1 MNIFYD
7 HQIFTEQKYGG
18 ISRYFVDLIKEFD
31 SENNLKLIFP
41 KYYSNN
47 ENLKEIPN
55 IKIHPYIE
63 FKDFFYNINFKGK
76 SKLFNFLR
84 KLGVFKD
91 AEKLNKLKSLE
102 IIKNERID
110 LIHPTYY
117 SNYLL
122 DLKFNKNLPM
132 VLTVY
137 DMIHEKYPEYFHDSN
152 KIIEEKKNSILSAD
166 KIICISENTKKDL
179 KNIYKIPDNKIE
191 VVHLHSSLND
201 KYYKNENNKNIF
213 NTEAFLLFVGN
224 RSIYKNFN
232 FMLKSIVNILR
243 EDENLY
249 LYCVGGGEFT
259 LEELKFITKLK
270 LLKKIKYFPI
280 NSNYKLSSF
289 YSNAKVFIFP
299 SLYEGFG
306 IPLLEAMNYNCT
318 IACSNTSS
326 FPEVAGDC
334 AFYFDP
340 TNHDSIL
347 KAIQDALSNQNLI
360 SFYKK
365 NMITH
370 INKFS
375 RSKTFNKTKKIYI
388 DLIVK

>member
-18 ISRYFVDLIKEFD
+18 ISRYFVDLIKEF
-31 SENNLKLIFP
+31 ENDKELNLIFP
-41 KYYSNN
+41 EYLSNN
-47 ENLKEIPN
+47 ENLKEIQN
-55 IKIHPYIE
+55 IPTTSYIE
-63 FKDFFYNINFKGK
+63 YKDFINFLEFKGK
-76 SKLFNFLR
+76 NKIFQLL
-84 KLGVFKD
+84 KKIGILKD
-91 AEKLNKLKSLE
+91 AHKLNISKSLKT
-102 IIKNERID
+102 IQNENID

-122 DLKFNKNLPM
+122 NLKFKKNIPM

-137 DMIHEKYPEYFHDSN
+137 DMIHEKYPEYFHDS
-152 KIIEEKKNSILSAD
+152 KYIIELKKDCIYSAD
-166 KIICISENTKKDL
+166 KIISISENTKKDL
-179 KNIYKIPDNKIE
+179 KSFYNIPDNKIE
-191 VVHLHSSLND
+191 VVYLHNSLN
-201 KYYKNENNKNIF
+201 ENFIS
-213 NTEAFLLFVGN
+213 NTNLQKKLAIEEFLLFVGN

-232 FMLKSIVNILR
+232 FMLISIESILK
-243 EDENLY
+243 DNKNLY
-249 LYCVGGGEFT
+249 LYCVGGGEFNS
-259 LEELKFITKLK
+259 EEKNLISKLK
-270 LLKKIKYFPI
+270 LSDKVKYYPI
-280 NSNYKLSSF
+280 NLNYNLGNF

-306 IPLLEAMNYNCT
+306 IPLLEAMNFKCS

-326 FPEVAGDC
+326 FKEVAGDC

-340 TNHDSIL
+340 TDQESIF
-347 KAIQDALSNQNLI
+347 KAIQDALSNQKLI
-360 SFYKK
+360 SSFKN